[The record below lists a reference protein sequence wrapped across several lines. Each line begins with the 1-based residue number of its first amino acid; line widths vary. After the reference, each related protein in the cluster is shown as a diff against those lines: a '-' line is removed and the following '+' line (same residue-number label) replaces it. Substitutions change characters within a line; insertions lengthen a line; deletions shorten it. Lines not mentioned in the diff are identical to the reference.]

1 MVAAIE
7 TIGTVIG
14 ENRLLLDEGLPVSEN
29 SRVRVIVFIEETG
42 NNDIDEAE
50 WLYSAARNESLAFL
64 AGEENDIYTL
74 EDGRPV

>member
-1 MVAAIE
+1 MVAPIE

-14 ENRLLLDEGLPVSEN
+14 ANRLLLDGDLSLSRN
-29 SRVRVIVFIEETG
+29 SRVRVIIFVEETG
-42 NNDIDEAE
+42 SDDINEAE
-50 WLYSAARNESLAFL
+50 WLYSLTRNETFAFL